1 MRRALPGPAVGDDL
15 LLRGDPLRLIELAQL
30 LRTEEGLL
38 LGSHRLAPR
47 AVAGSGLKALAPVLL
62 GGARVDQY
70 LACPAHHHLGHLAPV
85 GADLVVALGHRIAAG
100 GGGAED
106 LRNQR
111 PSLQP
116 PFVAPAVEQ
125 LNRVAAVVIEV
136 AGGVGGE
143 PVLVAPV
150 EDDPGL
156 KTASEAV
163 QLAGELL
170 RTEEVPLQLTLEVV
184 APVPPQRARAVA
196 LGVGFGVLVDVENP
210 QILVD

>member
-1 MRRALPGPAVGDDL
+1 
-15 LLRGDPLRLIELAQL
+15 
-30 LRTEEGLL
+30 
-38 LGSHRLAPR
+38 
-47 AVAGSGLKALAPVLL
+47 
-62 GGARVDQY
+62 
-70 LACPAHHHLGHLAPV
+70 V